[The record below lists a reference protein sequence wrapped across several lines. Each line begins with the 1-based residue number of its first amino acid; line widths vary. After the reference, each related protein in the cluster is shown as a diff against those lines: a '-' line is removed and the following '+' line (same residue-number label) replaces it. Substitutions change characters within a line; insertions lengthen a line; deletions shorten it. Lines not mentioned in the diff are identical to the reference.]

1 MMRRICLLFVVV
13 ISASTT
19 SASAGCYSVVHSTC
33 IKLDKNLEVL
43 EAGECATHECAHFDS
58 ASFEFIYKGESHYI
72 QLVEGNVAFDRPI
85 LDGEPVSMSYAKV
98 AHSSVPY
105 EDEDDIFTIMRPN
118 GESWIIHR
126 HVGQHTEE

>member
-1 MMRRICLLFVVV
+1 MRGLGTLFFAYSVVLV
-13 ISASTT
+13 TDA
-19 SASAGCYSVVHSTC
+19 AAGCYSVERSTC
-33 IKLDKNLEVL
+33 VKLDKNLEVL
-43 EAGECATHECAHFDS
+43 EVGECNTHECARIDS

-72 QLVEGNVAFDRPI
+72 QLVADNVAFDKPM